1 MSYILD
7 ALKRADA
14 ERERGHVPGLHTRTT
29 PSIDAPAT
37 QTGGWAQ
44 HARLMA
50 LGMLVLVLLGAA
62 LWWWLRAAQPAAPAV
77 SAAAP
82 TTTARLAPAVAPAP
96 LPLPAA
102 ALPTPASPEP
112 ADNASRVVSQPTPPV
127 LPILSP
133 PPPPAPVKAAASP
146 PAVAATNA
154 QVTPKPPANAIST
167 QKNAT
172 ATAPVGATVATTNP
186 TAATVTVPS
195 FAELSPET
203 RARLPAVNVSGS
215 TYSKNPTLR
224 MLIVNGK
231 VVQEGD
237 EIGPGLALETIEPR
251 SAVLNHQGLR
261 YRIGY

>member
-29 PSIDAPAT
+29 PELDAPAAASGSLG
-37 QTGGWAQ
+37 QRG
-44 HARLMA
+44 RLLA
-50 LGMLVLVLLGAA
+50 LGTLLVLGAV
-62 LWWWLRAAQPAAPAV
+62 LWWWLRAAPPVAPVILAAAPA
-77 SAAAP
+77 
-82 TTTARLAPAVAPAP
+82 TQAPATLSSPVPSEPIQLPESAGSRRNVASETA
-96 LPLPAA
+96 
-102 ALPTPASPEP
+102 
-112 ADNASRVVSQPTPPV
+112 PPV

-133 PPPPAPVKAAASP
+133 PPAPPPAPAKAAAASP
-146 PAVAATNA
+146 PTIPPADAQRAPSDPDSAAAAQKNSSNPAPGGAPVAAAVA
-154 QVTPKPPANAIST
+154 VAI
-167 QKNAT
+167 Q
-172 ATAPVGATVATTNP
+172 
-186 TAATVTVPS
+186 S
-195 FAELSPET
+195 FAELSPEA

-231 VVQEGD
+231 VVQEGS
-237 EIGPGLALETIEPR
+237 EIAPGLSLETIEPR